1 MLAARQLYAL
11 ADVAWIVA
19 ELSQLVGQAR
29 GSSRWVGTFV
39 QPFDINFD
47 IDKLIVED
55 LVGDRNMLSINY
67 I

>member
-1 MLAARQLYAL
+1 MLAARQLYAP

-47 IDKLIVED
+47 IDQLIVED
-55 LVGDRNMLSINY
+55 LVDERNILSINC

>member
-1 MLAARQLYAL
+1 LYAP
-11 ADVAWIVA
+11 ADVARIVA

-47 IDKLIVED
+47 IDKLILKVMACH
-55 LVGDRNMLSINY
+55 RNLLSINH
-67 I
+67 IQLL